1 MSDHVYTTHFGVD
14 IYAREAGGR
23 DAGGSGQI
31 RQPRQG
37 GNHYI
42 LWFAFIAWL
51 LQMLSCLKTMA
62 YKSFNI
68 IAVIRLRGSHA
79 FCATHTPT
87 PPETARHLYTRITP
101 MGEGCCQ
108 TA

>member
-1 MSDHVYTTHFGVD
+1 MPNHVYIKHPVRPS
-14 IYAREAGGR
+14 YAREPGLLDCLGAG
-23 DAGGSGQI
+23 AI
-31 RQPRQG
+31 RQPWRG

-51 LQMLSCLKTMA
+51 LQKLSAIKTMA

-68 IAVIRLRGSHA
+68 IAVIRHGGSHA

-101 MGEGCCQ
+101 IGEGC
-108 TA
+108 

>member
-1 MSDHVYTTHFGVD
+1 MPNHVYIKHPVVD
-14 IYAREAGGR
+14 SYAREPGLLDCLGAG
-23 DAGGSGQI
+23 AI
-31 RQPRQG
+31 RQLRRG

-51 LQMLSCLKTMA
+51 LQKLSAIKTMA

-68 IAVIRLRGSHA
+68 IAIIRQGGSHA
-79 FCATHTPT
+79 FCAYRYPT

-101 MGEGCCQ
+101 IGEGC
-108 TA
+108 

>member
-1 MSDHVYTTHFGVD
+1 MPKHVYIKHPDVYS
-14 IYAREAGGR
+14 YARELGLLDCLGAG
-23 DAGGSGQI
+23 AI

-68 IAVIRLRGSHA
+68 IAVIRLGGSHA

>member
-1 MSDHVYTTHFGVD
+1 MPNHVYNAHPVVD
-14 IYAREAGGR
+14 SYAREAGGWI
-23 DAGGSGQI
+23 ASASGQI
-31 RQPRQG
+31 RQPWQG

-51 LQMLSCLKTMA
+51 GLIFSVAISIA

-68 IAVIRLRGSHA
+68 IAIIRLPISHA

-87 PPETARHLYTRITP
+87 PPDNRRHFLPRISP
-101 MGEGCCQ
+101 DWSIRFV
-108 TA
+108 

>member
-1 MSDHVYTTHFGVD
+1 MMSNHVYITHPDVD
-14 IYAREAGGR
+14 SYAREAGGWI
-23 DAGGSGQI
+23 ASASGQI

-51 LQMLSCLKTMA
+51 GLIFSVAITKA

-68 IAVIRLRGSHA
+68 IAVIRLPISHA
-79 FCATHTPT
+79 FCEYQYPT
-87 PPETARHLYTRITP
+87 PLTIARHFLPRISP
-101 MGEGCCQ
+101 DWSIRFV
-108 TA
+108 